1 MVGDEVREAAGR
13 PLVSSADYGQDFD
26 KMMKLKT
33 QREED
38 HAHFF
43 LDIKK
48 PRPGRRKTD
57 TFIVLINSKNK
68 QLHYP

>member
-1 MVGDEVREAAGR
+1 MVGDEVREAAER

-38 HAHFF
+38 RSETEFSKP
-43 LDIKK
+43 DII
-48 PRPGRRKTD
+48 PHQHTVILSVNLFR
-57 TFIVLINSKNK
+57 
-68 QLHYP
+68 